1 MSDDNIDDYVGLP
14 VHKYAKFLHTNRVA
28 YAFLE
33 APVSILDEEI
43 PEGANWSAK
52 EDGQKTLDE
61 YTINKAISKDETK
74 VVFALCA
81 MEAPTYRTP
90 ALTYDDLQDWET
102 WLDTKGYS
110 IDDFLTIED
119 RNTLLASE
127 AYGLGDE

>member
-1 MSDDNIDDYVGLP
+1 MSDDNIDDLVGLP
-14 VHKYAKFLHTNRVA
+14 VYKYAKFLHTNGVA

-33 APVSILDEEI
+33 APVSILNEEI

-52 EDGQKTLDE
+52 EDGQKTLNE

-74 VVFALCA
+74 VIFALCA

-110 IDDFLTIED
+110 INDFLTIEN

>member
-1 MSDDNIDDYVGLP
+1 MSDDNTP
-14 VHKYAKFLHTNRVA
+14 VTHKYDKFVHTNGVA

-33 APVSILDEEI
+33 APVSILNEKI
-43 PEGANWSAK
+43 PEDANWSNK
-52 EDGQKTLDE
+52 GTDEEPEQKTLNE

-81 MEAPTYRTP
+81 MEAPSYRKP
-90 ALTYDDLQDWET
+90 SLTYDDLQDWET

-110 IDDFLTIED
+110 IDDFLTVED

>member
-1 MSDDNIDDYVGLP
+1 MSDEP
-14 VHKYAKFLHTNRVA
+14 HKYDKFVHTNNVA

-33 APVSILDEEI
+33 APISILDEEI
-43 PEGANWSAK
+43 PEGANWSDK
-52 EDGQKTLDE
+52 GTDEEPEQKTLNE

-81 MEAPTYRTP
+81 MENPTYRKP
-90 ALTYDDLQDWET
+90 ALTFDDLQDWET

-110 IDDFLTIED
+110 IDDFLTIAD

>member
-1 MSDDNIDDYVGLP
+1 MEEEIIEP
-14 VHKYAKFLHTNRVA
+14 HKYDKFKYNNVP

-33 APVSILDEEI
+33 TPISFLSEDI
-43 PEGANWSAK
+43 PEGANWSDK
-52 EDGQKTLDE
+52 GTEDNPEQKTLDE

-74 VVFALCA
+74 VIFALCA
-81 MEAPTYRTP
+81 MQEPTYRTP
-90 ALTYDDLQDWET
+90 SLTYNDLQDWET
-102 WLDTKGYS
+102 WLNTKGYS